1 MQVNAKPVIIYT
13 NLQQNHKHSHL
24 KIVHTNS
31 EQPYLLQ
38 YKGILGEKKENSA
51 FRNQPYTSTTVAEK
65 LEQCMYIYKCCA
77 FVKGASKKKR
87 TEN

>member
-13 NLQQNHKHSHL
+13 NLQQNHKNSHL

-38 YKGILGEKKENSA
+38 YKGTRRKKGVHLGTSHTPAQQQWQRSWNSA
-51 FRNQPYTSTTVAEK
+51 CIYTNAV
-65 LEQCMYIYKCCA
+65 LL
-77 FVKGASKKKR
+77 
-87 TEN
+87 